1 MDSKYLKKMFLF
13 INKFRIAD
21 NLAIDNSKMFGSIS
35 DDHYRTFVRLS
46 TAMIYRAGWNVICS
60 LFESEILN
68 EHNFRKEAERMQND
82 RRVHKRFPLKLSIF
96 CQRVGFSGSKL
107 IPGRT
112 VNVSPGGILVEMKGG
127 NLKDGDLLSVE
138 MSVPPTEGL
147 LDFGGS
153 FSSYARV
160 VRLDGHQDG
169 IESSEKKIALEFCDS
184 PKLRI

>member
-1 MDSKYLKKMFLF
+1 LF
-13 INKFRIAD
+13 
-21 NLAIDNSKMFGSIS
+21 GQ
-35 DDHYRTFVRLS
+35 V
-46 TAMIYRAGWNVICS
+46 IYERQWNVICS
-60 LFESEILN
+60 KSQCEFLVLIFVSAY
-68 EHNFRKEAERMQND
+68 FRKEAERMQND

-96 CQRVGFSGSKL
+96 CQKVGLSGNKL

-112 VNVSPGGILVEMKGG
+112 VNVSPGGLLVEMKGG
-127 NLKDGDLLSVE
+127 NLINGELLSVE

-160 VRLDGHQDG
+160 VRSDNHQDSE
-169 IESSEKKIALEFCDS
+169 ESSEKVAALEFCDS